1 MLARVAFSSSRVAF
15 SSSRVAFRTY
25 SSVNCGT
32 KRVFNKFFKNKGFSY
47 NADELTQDE
56 MRSKMALYLINN
68 KDKMHHNYPEVLWE
82 LQQYHSVRLREL
94 EAIRKQ
100 LQEKLNQLKADD
112 TVGFVH
118 MIEEEIV
125 QLMKNNVADV
135 LNKHRRQI
143 RKVSDVKH
151 QDPNFWNSRVTVKSV
166 LPEE

>member
-1 MLARVAFSSSRVAF
+1 MLARIALRS
-15 SSSRVAFRTY
+15 Y
-25 SSVNCGT
+25 SSIANPST
-32 KRVFNKFFKNKGFSY
+32 KRVFNKFFKSKGVAG
-47 NADELTQDE
+47 NLNEMTTDE

-68 KDKMHHNYPEVLWE
+68 KDKFHNNHPEVLWE

-94 EAIRKQ
+94 ETIRKQ
-100 LQEKLNQLKADD
+100 LQEKLNELKSQD

-143 RKVSDVKH
+143 RKVNDVKH
-151 QDPNFWNSRVTVKSV
+151 HDPEFWNNKVTAKSMF
-166 LPEE
+166 PEE